1 MAAPNI
7 DPIWTKTPDVSTNN
21 GTGMG
26 QLVTAAANDY
36 TGISGNYALVW
47 TAGANSGRLD
57 SIRCTAGGT
66 NVAAVARIFANNGSA
81 QTTATNNVAYGE
93 INLPVTTASTTAQM
107 PFVEFPIGVAFA
119 AGTRIYIGLGAAVA
133 AGWVF
138 MPIAG
143 QY

>member
-7 DPIWTKTPDVSTNN
+7 DPIFTKTPDVSTNN

-26 QLVTAAANDY
+26 QLVTAAAADY
-36 TGISGNYALVW
+36 TGISANYVLVW
-47 TAGANSGRLD
+47 TAGPNNGRLD
-57 SIRCTAGGT
+57 AIRCTSGGT
-66 NVAAVARIFANNGSA
+66 NVAAVVRLFANNGSA
-81 QTTATNNVAYGE
+81 QTTATNNVAIGE
-93 INLPVTTASTTAQM
+93 SDLPVTTASTTARM
-107 PFVEFPIGVAFA
+107 PFVEIPIGIAFA
-119 AGTRIYIGLGAAVA
+119 AGTRVYAGLGAAVA